1 MIKYDGEKV
10 VADSHY
16 SSMINNSEKLDID
29 DTALILEH
37 NAKYEIS

>member
-16 SSMINNSEKLDID
+16 SSIINNSEKLHIN
-29 DTALILEH
+29 DTFLMLEH